1 MDINVTNVTDFNP
14 YNKLTEINDNI
25 KFKTEQI
32 KLIINNIILTII
44 YISIFILLIKK
55 RNCFINILYLLNL
68 FGGVIIYIFE
78 INIFQIV
85 GIFQNF
91 FLLN

>member
-1 MDINVTNVTDFNP
+1 MNVTDFNP
-14 YNKLTEINDNI
+14 YNKFTEINDNI